1 MKNKLKFLAASVAS
15 LVFFT
20 LVSTANAEV
29 SPPEFPV
36 CSEQSGDGDKAHYD
50 FGLHQI
56 LDAGLVEGAD
66 DVFSLGDGNY
76 LQCYCPVEGDDGI
89 QTFWW
94 RIGDLA
100 QEEIDKFVSEG
111 WILVNGL
118 QWNLDDAWY
127 LGKNSYNSC
136 AEPTPTPTSTPTPTP
151 TNTPTPTPTPGDE
164 PESRC
169 SSLSA
174 SPVEGTAP
182 LTVKFNGSGF
192 DEDGDIKKYRFD
204 FGDSSGGQSQEWEQ
218 EESEAWHRYENEGK
232 YIAALHVQDSRGNWR
247 NGHED
252 CRIEIEVNGKPK
264 VLSAT
269 VTRLPK
275 TGAPLGIMFGLSS
288 LSGLGA
294 YLYKRFKL
302 IS

>member
-1 MKNKLKFLAASVAS
+1 MKNKIKFLLASVAS
-15 LVFFT
+15 LVFFA
-20 LVSTANAEV
+20 LVSTASAEV
-29 SPPEFPV
+29 FPPDYLS
-36 CSEQSGDGDKAHYD
+36 CTEQTPPGDYEHYD
-50 FGLHQI
+50 YGWHQI
-56 LDAGLVEGAD
+56 VGQGGLIEGAD
-66 DVFSLGDGNY
+66 DVYTLSESNY
-76 LQCYCPVEGDDGI
+76 LQCFCSVDDEGIESIWWEVSGLSQVEID
-89 QTFWW
+89 QY
-94 RIGDLA
+94 LA
-100 QEEIDKFVSEG
+100 QG
-111 WILVNGL
+111 WYLENGL
-118 QWNLDDAWY
+118 QWNLVDTMY
-127 LGKNSYNSC
+127 LVKNVEYVC
-136 AEPTPTPTSTPTPTP
+136 AEPTPTPTPTLTPTGTP
-151 TNTPTPTPTPGDE
+151 TLTPTPGDE

-204 FGDSSGGQSQEWEQ
+204 FGDSSGGQPQEWEQ

-232 YIAALHVQDSRGNWR
+232 YIASLNVQDSRGNWR
-247 NGHED
+247 NGQED
-252 CRIEIEVNGKPK
+252 CRIEIEVNDKPK

-275 TGAPLGIMFGLSS
+275 TGAPLGIVFGLTS
-288 LSGLGA
+288 LSGIGA